1 MISYDEISKI
11 QPCSEQQWVNN
22 VEMSRSQFVIGEEF
36 DKIIVVKFE
45 NSFGMK
51 MMVPIWRSTAI
62 LNLEVLSFI
71 YWILFTVQM

>member
-1 MISYDEISKI
+1 
-11 QPCSEQQWVNN
+11 
-22 VEMSRSQFVIGEEF
+22 MSRSQFVIGEEF